1 MSYKMIQLT
10 NPPATPFGAVAI
22 NGLIPLGTVTHRLNC
37 NACNQPT
44 FTVTT
49 SGANTV
55 SINDAGYYRI
65 SFSASVVATAAG
77 IVTLNL
83 VQNGVVVYSVSE
95 TATAAGDT
103 VNLSFVYV
111 VRALP
116 NFGAVLPNLPLNLQI
131 VNAGTTALTSGTS
144 NLLLGK
150 VAC

>member
-10 NPPATPFGAVAI
+10 NSPATPFGAVAI
-22 NGLIPLGTVTHRLNC
+22 NGLVPLGTITHRLNC
-37 NACNQPT
+37 NSCNQPT

-65 SFSASVVATAAG
+65 SYSASVVATAAG
-77 IVTLNL
+77 LVTLNL
-83 VQNGVVVYSVSE
+83 VQNGVVVYSVSQ
-95 TATAAGDT
+95 TAGAAGDT
-103 VNLSFVYV
+103 VNLSFVYE

-131 VNAGTTALTSGTS
+131 VNAGATALTSGTS
-144 NLLLGK
+144 NLVVEK
-150 VAC
+150 KAC

>member
-10 NPPATPFGAVAI
+10 NPPTTPFGAVAVG
-22 NGLIPLGTVTHRLNC
+22 GLLPLGTITHRLGCGN
-37 NACNQPT
+37 CNQPT

-77 IVTLNL
+77 VVTLNL
-83 VQNGVVVYSVSE
+83 VQNGVVVYSVSQ
-95 TATAAGDT
+95 TAGAAGDT
-103 VNLSFVYV
+103 VNLSFVYE

-131 VNAGTTALTSGTS
+131 VNAGATALTSGTS
-144 NLLLGK
+144 NLIVEK
-150 VAC
+150 VYC